1 MKFLIALALDSLEG
15 SVGGVN
21 FFAQEAKK
29 AGASKAEVGEA
40 LRVAFYVGG
49 GFTFYTAGNALEE
62 YSKE

>member
-1 MKFLIALALDSLEG
+1 M
-15 SVGGVN
+15 GGVN

-29 AGASKAEVGEA
+29 AGTSKAEVGEA

-49 GFTFYTAGNALEE
+49 RFTCYTAGTALED